1 LRRSPETGFLLSGTI
16 VRFILTAILAAAYAM
31 TYVMFLKDANLADN
45 YSEITKIIALFLS
58 GACSYIPFTVAE
70 VVIIL
75 IATAFIIYLVA
86 VIFKMITHG
95 AIISRIVRIISN
107 IAVFTAFGMF
117 LFMATFGA
125 NYFCNTVASKMDLD
139 VRPSSVEE
147 LKTVT
152 AEMLAKANEYS
163 EYVPRDANGY
173 TSYGNFSTMADRTV
187 GGFQELSE
195 QYSFLGSSYAPAKP
209 LNAWKLMS
217 RFGIAGIYIPFTGEA
232 IVNPDTPAPG
242 IMFHMAHEMAHRLGV
257 APEDEANFIA
267 YLACR
272 ENPDRRA
279 KYSAYFMAYRY
290 CINALASVDRAAAN
304 EISAQVGDKLRT
316 DLIQL
321 NENIEKYEGPVRD
334 AGEKINDTY
343 LKSLSQTEGTK
354 SYGMMVDLLI
364 AEYYDSLENE

>member
-1 LRRSPETGFLLSGTI
+1 MRKSPETTFLLSGTI
-16 VRFILTAILAAAYAM
+16 VRFVLTAILIAAYAL
-31 TYVMFLKDANLADN
+31 TYVMFMKNSQLADN
-45 YSEITKIIALFLS
+45 YSEVTKIIALFLS
-58 GACSYIPFTVAE
+58 GTCSYIPFTVAE
-70 VVIIL
+70 VLVIVIL
-75 IATAFIIYLVA
+75 TVFGIYLA
-86 VIFKMITHG
+86 ATIFKMVTNG
-95 AIISRIVRIISN
+95 AVAARIVRIISN
-107 IAVFTAFGMF
+107 IAVFTSFGVF
-117 LFMATFGA
+117 LFMAVFGS
-125 NYFCNTVASKMDLD
+125 NYFCTPLSSKMELN

-152 AEMLAKANEYS
+152 MEMLEKANEYS
-163 EYVPRDANGY
+163 EYIPRDENGY
-173 TSYGNFSTMADRTV
+173 TRYGSFETMAERTV
-187 GGFQELSE
+187 EGIKEISE
-195 QYSFLGSSYAPAKP
+195 QYAFLGSSYAPVKS
-209 LNAWKLMS
+209 LNAWKLMA

-242 IMFHMAHEMAHRLGV
+242 IMFHMAHEMAHRSGI

-290 CINALASVDRAAAN
+290 CINALYSADRASAN
-304 EISAQVGDKLRT
+304 EIQAQVGDKLRI

-321 NENIEKYEGPVRD
+321 NENIEKYEGVMQD

-343 LKSLSQTEGTK
+343 LKSLSQESGTK

-364 AEYYDSLENE
+364 AEYYDSLEK